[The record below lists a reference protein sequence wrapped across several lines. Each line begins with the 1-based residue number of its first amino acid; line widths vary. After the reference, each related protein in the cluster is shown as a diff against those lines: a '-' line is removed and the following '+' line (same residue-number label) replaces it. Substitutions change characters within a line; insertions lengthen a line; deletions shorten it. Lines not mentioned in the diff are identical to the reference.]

1 MPLATKRKLQA
12 TGGGSRV
19 RAMQEMNYAEAIAIV
34 RQQLIDS
41 HYMASM
47 RYEFHEPDEMQSLFD
62 LADEKRD
69 AP

>member
-1 MPLATKRKLQA
+1 
-12 TGGGSRV
+12 
-19 RAMQEMNYAEAIAIV
+19 MQEMNYAEAIAIV